1 MNKKDKLL
9 EIIEQIQ
16 ELYPQLD
23 RLMITDMDDPQSIII
38 TTKENLESMAEDY
51 GLDPDMIDG
60 LMEDDLEDSVD
71 EFMNKLE
78 WDGEDDDNGGGMM
91 Q

>member
-23 RLMITDMDDPQSIII
+23 RLMITDLDDPQSIII
-38 TTKENLESMAEDY
+38 TTEENLISMAEDY
-51 GLDPDMIDG
+51 GLDPDMING

-78 WDGEDDDNGGGMM
+78 WDGEDDDNGGGML